1 MLQAA
6 AQRGVRVN
14 VIVQDEP
21 SSSST
26 EQHLQG
32 LHPNIAVLRYADNSG
47 SWTQNEKLCLID
59 GRMAFL
65 GGFDLAFGNWDTNQQ
80 ALSDVHPA
88 NPAETVFPEQDYK
101 NSRVLTRDASQ
112 GPNQL
117 DRSFAPRM
125 GWSDVGVCVHGQV
138 VDDLR
143 RHFVERWNF
152 IYGTKYESR
161 NDPRYSRL
169 ALYGR
174 PVSSTSQHS
183 QYKPPQ
189 SPQPGQQ
196 QQSSPYQYPQYQ
208 PSHSPQP
215 GQQPQGQQTSPYQA
229 YPGPQPSQSPNPGY
243 HTPSYSPNPAQT
255 QGTPQ
260 GTPQTQTPQYTY
272 TGQSFPPPP
281 PGPPP
286 NLTNK
291 PNQSEPYFPPPPS
304 QDMQSRDMEGYEG
317 TREGDMDR
325 GIPLPR
331 RFKKD
336 DLTQYGNV
344 LRGQLAG
351 QIHQYQDRLT
361 SYGRPQTRGNIS
373 CQIVRSCGT
382 WSHGSDKEHSVADAY
397 AAIIRSSEHFI
408 YIENESFITATG
420 DSQKP
425 VQNQI
430 GTAIVERI
438 LRAARAGKKYK
449 VIVVIPCLP
458 VVTGDLGDPSAASG
472 RGIMEAQY
480 NSINRG
486 GNSIMEMIAKEG
498 YNPMDYIRFY
508 NLRTYDRI
516 NMGSAVAAELDST
529 PVPGDGPG
537 SRSAFDPTAPYQQ
550 AQKTSTSS
558 SGRWDSVSECHMLH
572 GEDIRKVPWEGPGEA
587 EIDAFVTEELHVHSK
602 VRVFTD

>member
-26 EQHLQG
+26 EQHLQS
-32 LHPNIAVLRYADNSG
+32 LHPNVAVLRYADNSG

-117 DRSFAPRM
+117 DRSCAPRM

-196 QQSSPYQYPQYQ
+196 QQQSSPYQYPQYQ
-208 PSHSPQP
+208 PPLFPIGKVP
-215 GQQPQGQQTSPYQA
+215 GHFVPEFFQVEDFQQGQGFFLDGLFFLEVPAETAHRLQQA
-229 YPGPQPSQSPNPGY
+229 V
-243 HTPSYSPNPAQT
+243 TDLAV
-255 QGTPQ
+255 
-260 GTPQTQTPQYTY
+260 
-272 TGQSFPPPP
+272 
-281 PGPPP
+281 
-286 NLTNK
+286 
-291 PNQSEPYFPPPPS
+291 
-304 QDMQSRDMEGYEG
+304 
-317 TREGDMDR
+317 EGD
-325 GIPLPR
+325 
-331 RFKKD
+331 FYVV
-336 DLTQYGNV
+336 QYGQFREQPDILESPGDAHLGHLIGFLPIDFLTV
-344 LRGQLAG
+344 EGDDPFGGFIHPGEHVESRGLAG
-351 QIHQYQDRLT
+351 PVGTDQTDQFPLVDLHGQVGHGAQAAKDHGCVIHFEQFRHE
-361 SYGRPQTRGNIS
+361 
-373 CQIVRSCGT
+373 
-382 WSHGSDKEHSVADAY
+382 SH
-397 AAIIRSSEHFI
+397 
-408 YIENESFITATG
+408 
-420 DSQKP
+420 
-425 VQNQI
+425 
-430 GTAIVERI
+430 
-438 LRAARAGKKYK
+438 
-449 VIVVIPCLP
+449 LP
-458 VVTGDLGDPSAASG
+458 V
-472 RGIMEAQY
+472 
-480 NSINRG
+480 
-486 GNSIMEMIAKEG
+486 
-498 YNPMDYIRFY
+498 
-508 NLRTYDRI
+508 
-516 NMGSAVAAELDST
+516 
-529 PVPGDGPG
+529 
-537 SRSAFDPTAPYQQ
+537 
-550 AQKTSTSS
+550 
-558 SGRWDSVSECHMLH
+558 
-572 GEDIRKVPWEGPGEA
+572 
-587 EIDAFVTEELHVHSK
+587 
-602 VRVFTD
+602 